1 MSRRP
6 LAQPHGPIE
15 ETTLTYVATGGPQGD
30 PPPSCLTAG
39 MYAGM
44 MGNPRTPAVPPPAD
58 EPGRDGGDFD
68 EAARLRAALLRLGR
82 LLRNI
87 DAGSG
92 LTPAELAVLAAVD
105 RYGPVRPSDLAR
117 HQALNPTMLSR
128 LLGRLLEDGT
138 VARHEDPDDGRVA
151 WVVVTA
157 RGRELHQQLQAAR
170 AAALRQHLDQLPL
183 SQQRAISAALPA
195 LEALAELVGSSR

>member
-1 MSRRP
+1 M
-6 LAQPHGPIE
+6 
-15 ETTLTYVATGGPQGD
+15 
-30 PPPSCLTAG
+30 PPSCLTAG
-39 MYAGM
+39 MYVGA
-44 MGNPRTPAVPPPAD
+44 MGDPRTPAPPSPAG
-58 EPGRDGGDFD
+58 ESAPGAGDFD

-128 LLGRLLEDGT
+128 LLGRLVEDGT
-138 VARHEDPDDGRVA
+138 VARQEDPDDGRVA
-151 WVVVTA
+151 LVSVTA

-183 SQQRAISAALPA
+183 SQQRAVSAALPA
-195 LEALAELVGSSR
+195 LEALAELVGSNR